1 MDLRISSP
9 CPMSWDNLQGDDRVR
24 FCGKCSLHV
33 YNLAEMSD
41 EEVERLVLKTEGRL
55 CGRLYLRGD
64 RTATAVD
71 CPESRIRRRARILLT
86 AGTLLLLAATSWFFR
101 TQVRPD
107 RSGFPPLVREVLNFI
122 DPESP
127 ALAPMGII
135 CPRTPPPPTPPPA
148 PAPQTQ
154 P

>member
-1 MDLRISSP
+1 MELRVSSP
-9 CPMSWDNLQGDDRVR
+9 CPMSWESLKGDDRVR
-24 FCGKCSLHV
+24 YCGKCSLHV

-41 EEVERLVLKTEGRL
+41 EEVERVVRKTEGRL

-64 RTATAVD
+64 RTATARN
-71 CPESRIRRRARILLT
+71 CPESRIRKKARILLA

-107 RSGFPPLVREVLNFI
+107 RSGFPPLVRELLNYI
-122 DPESP
+122 DPEPPLSYP
-127 ALAPMGII
+127 PVMGRIA
-135 CPRTPPPPTPPPA
+135 PRTPPPPTPPQA
-148 PAPQTQ
+148 Q